1 MGKIKEL
8 MKWVGTD
15 GLLHFLVCYA
25 MMLTLAPIVGIA
37 WSVLATTSMAV
48 FKEVWDF
55 CIQKDNN
62 LEQVLH
68 DAIFDIIGMVAALVF
83 LATTPL

>member
-1 MGKIKEL
+1 MKEL
-8 MKWVGTD
+8 INKITKWVGTD

-37 WSVLATTSMAV
+37 WSVLATTGIAV

-55 CIQKDNN
+55 CIQKDNDIS
-62 LEQVLH
+62 QVMH
-68 DAIFDIIGMVAALVF
+68 DLLCDVVGIVVAIVA
-83 LATTPL
+83 LAIK

>member
-1 MGKIKEL
+1 MKEL
-8 MKWVGTD
+8 INKITKWVGTD

-37 WSVLATTSMAV
+37 WSVLATTGIAV

-68 DAIFDIIGMVAALVF
+68 DVILDGTGILIALITIS
-83 LATTPL
+83 LW